1 LLIRFLLAV
10 YSQADPDPMN
20 TLKTILIII
29 SLLWSILLS
38 AQQRDSPTDLPYS
51 NKIEVTNLALETLF
65 QSPKNVSIELAP
77 GFRLEG
83 KILNKSDHGRTAVSL
98 LIKVESSPGGTLSI
112 SRYKDPAGKTYYSG
126 RLLKLHE
133 PEGLML
139 VEKDNHYY
147 FIETQERFL
156 VSE

>member
-1 LLIRFLLAV
+1 
-10 YSQADPDPMN
+10 MN

-38 AQQRDSPTDLPYS
+38 AQQRDSSADLPYS
-51 NKIEVTNLALETLF
+51 NKIEVANQALETLF

-77 GFRLEG
+77 GFRVEG
-83 KILNKSDHGRTAVSL
+83 NILNRSEHGMSVVSL
-98 LIKVESSPGGTLSI
+98 LIKVESGRGGMLTI
-112 SRYKDPAGKTYYSG
+112 SRYKDPTGKIFYSG

-133 PEGLML
+133 PEGMML
-139 VEKDNHYY
+139 VEKDHHYY

>member
-1 LLIRFLLAV
+1 
-10 YSQADPDPMN
+10 MN
-20 TLKTILIII
+20 TLKIILIII

-38 AQQRDSPTDLPYS
+38 AQQRDSPADLPYT
-51 NKIEVTNLALETLF
+51 NKIEVTNQALEALF
-65 QSPKNVSIELAP
+65 QSPANVSVELGP

-83 KILNKSDHGRTAVSL
+83 KILNKSDHGKSAVSL
-98 LIKVESSPGGTLSI
+98 LIKVEGGTRGTLSI
-112 SRYKDPAGKTYYSG
+112 SRYKDLSGKIYYSG